1 MNWRLGFLVTAA
13 ACAVLPLVVPQHS
26 LTILVEALILGLF
39 AMSLDLLVGYC
50 RLYSFGHA
58 AAYGLGAYSYALIL
72 TYVPLPLPAAILL
85 AVAVTILIAI
95 PIAWICTR
103 STGVSFAMLTLAFA
117 QLGYAMLFRFRD
129 ITGGSDG
136 LVGIP
141 RHPGPFGIDWFQGK
155 LGYYYLVLAC
165 LFGSY
170 LLCRAIVRS
179 PFGAVLAGIR
189 ENEAKTIALG
199 YNTRA
204 YKITTVVLAYGFGGL
219 AGALYAAFAGFAS
232 PELFFWLTSGRVLIM
247 VIVGGAGTL
256 IGPILGGV
264 SFVFLEHQL
273 SQVTDLWPLIFG
285 TIFMAFV
292 MFAPQ
297 GIWGILTSRF
307 RSRRAVRTPTAPR
320 RHPVPL
326 LECRGLVRRF
336 GALVAVDGIDL
347 AVEPG
352 EIRAV
357 IGPNGAGKST
367 VFNLITSVLRPSA
380 GQVIFA
386 GEDITGMPVHQVAQK
401 GIARTFQL
409 CHIFPALTVRE
420 NVRIAAQARDGRR
433 WQFLGGGRVLNRSAS
448 AAAEAIARMRLTRM
462 ADATA
467 AMLSHGD
474 QRLLEIAMAIAQKP
488 RLLMLDEP
496 TQGLSIEETGRA
508 VQILKDMLTEGDLSV
523 LLVEHDMEVV
533 FKLADNI
540 TVLHRGR
547 VIADG
552 SPTAVRASAEVRS
565 AYLGGAQ

>member
-1 MNWRLGFLVTAA
+1 M
-13 ACAVLPLVVPQHS
+13 
-26 LTILVEALILGLF
+26 
-39 AMSLDLLVGYC
+39 
-50 RLYSFGHA
+50 
-58 AAYGLGAYSYALIL
+58 
-72 TYVPLPLPAAILL
+72 
-85 AVAVTILIAI
+85 
-95 PIAWICTR
+95 
-103 STGVSFAMLTLAFA
+103 
-117 QLGYAMLFRFRD
+117 
-129 ITGGSDG
+129 
-136 LVGIP
+136 
-141 RHPGPFGIDWFQGK
+141 
-155 LGYYYLVLAC
+155 
-165 LFGSY
+165 
-170 LLCRAIVRS
+170 
-179 PFGAVLAGIR
+179 
-189 ENEAKTIALG
+189 
-199 YNTRA
+199 
-204 YKITTVVLAYGFGGL
+204 
-219 AGALYAAFAGFAS
+219 
-232 PELFFWLTSGRVLIM
+232 
-247 VIVGGAGTL
+247 
-256 IGPILGGV
+256 
-264 SFVFLEHQL
+264 
-273 SQVTDLWPLIFG
+273 
-285 TIFMAFV
+285 
-292 MFAPQ
+292 
-297 GIWGILTSRF
+297 
-307 RSRRAVRTPTAPR
+307 
-320 RHPVPL
+320 PL

-336 GALVAVDGIDL
+336 GALVAVDDIDL

-367 VFNLITSVLRPSA
+367 VFNLITSVLKPSA

-448 AAAEAIARMRLTRM
+448 AADEAIARMRLTRM

-508 VQILKDMLTEGDLSV
+508 VQILKDMLMEGDLSV

-552 SPTAVRASAEVRS
+552 SPAAVRASAQVRS

>member
-1 MNWRLGFLVTAA
+1 M
-13 ACAVLPLVVPQHS
+13 
-26 LTILVEALILGLF
+26 
-39 AMSLDLLVGYC
+39 
-50 RLYSFGHA
+50 
-58 AAYGLGAYSYALIL
+58 
-72 TYVPLPLPAAILL
+72 
-85 AVAVTILIAI
+85 
-95 PIAWICTR
+95 
-103 STGVSFAMLTLAFA
+103 
-117 QLGYAMLFRFRD
+117 
-129 ITGGSDG
+129 
-136 LVGIP
+136 
-141 RHPGPFGIDWFQGK
+141 
-155 LGYYYLVLAC
+155 
-165 LFGSY
+165 
-170 LLCRAIVRS
+170 
-179 PFGAVLAGIR
+179 
-189 ENEAKTIALG
+189 
-199 YNTRA
+199 
-204 YKITTVVLAYGFGGL
+204 
-219 AGALYAAFAGFAS
+219 
-232 PELFFWLTSGRVLIM
+232 
-247 VIVGGAGTL
+247 
-256 IGPILGGV
+256 
-264 SFVFLEHQL
+264 
-273 SQVTDLWPLIFG
+273 
-285 TIFMAFV
+285 
-292 MFAPQ
+292 
-297 GIWGILTSRF
+297 
-307 RSRRAVRTPTAPR
+307 
-320 RHPVPL
+320 PL

-367 VFNLITSVLRPSA
+367 VFNLITSVLKPSA

-386 GEDITGMPVHQVAQK
+386 GEDVTGMPVHQVAQK

-433 WQFLGGGRVLNRSAS
+433 WQFLGGGGVLNRSAS
-448 AAAEAIARMRLTRM
+448 AADDAIGRMRLTRL

-508 VQILKDMLTEGDLSV
+508 VQILKDMLAAGDLSV

-552 SPTAVRASAEVRS
+552 SPAAVRASAEVRS

>member
-1 MNWRLGFLVTAA
+1 M
-13 ACAVLPLVVPQHS
+13 
-26 LTILVEALILGLF
+26 
-39 AMSLDLLVGYC
+39 
-50 RLYSFGHA
+50 
-58 AAYGLGAYSYALIL
+58 
-72 TYVPLPLPAAILL
+72 
-85 AVAVTILIAI
+85 
-95 PIAWICTR
+95 
-103 STGVSFAMLTLAFA
+103 
-117 QLGYAMLFRFRD
+117 
-129 ITGGSDG
+129 
-136 LVGIP
+136 
-141 RHPGPFGIDWFQGK
+141 
-155 LGYYYLVLAC
+155 
-165 LFGSY
+165 
-170 LLCRAIVRS
+170 
-179 PFGAVLAGIR
+179 
-189 ENEAKTIALG
+189 
-199 YNTRA
+199 
-204 YKITTVVLAYGFGGL
+204 
-219 AGALYAAFAGFAS
+219 
-232 PELFFWLTSGRVLIM
+232 
-247 VIVGGAGTL
+247 
-256 IGPILGGV
+256 
-264 SFVFLEHQL
+264 
-273 SQVTDLWPLIFG
+273 
-285 TIFMAFV
+285 
-292 MFAPQ
+292 
-297 GIWGILTSRF
+297 
-307 RSRRAVRTPTAPR
+307 
-320 RHPVPL
+320 PL

-367 VFNLITSVLRPSA
+367 VFNLITSVLKPSA

-386 GEDITGMPVHQVAQK
+386 GEDITGMPVHEVAQK

-420 NVRIAAQARDGRR
+420 NVRIAAQARDARR

-448 AAAEAIARMRLTRM
+448 AADEAIARLRLTRM

-533 FKLADNI
+533 FKLADYI

-552 SPTAVRASAEVRS
+552 SPVAVRASAEVRS

>member
-1 MNWRLGFLVTAA
+1 
-13 ACAVLPLVVPQHS
+13 
-26 LTILVEALILGLF
+26 
-39 AMSLDLLVGYC
+39 
-50 RLYSFGHA
+50 
-58 AAYGLGAYSYALIL
+58 
-72 TYVPLPLPAAILL
+72 
-85 AVAVTILIAI
+85 
-95 PIAWICTR
+95 
-103 STGVSFAMLTLAFA
+103 
-117 QLGYAMLFRFRD
+117 
-129 ITGGSDG
+129 
-136 LVGIP
+136 
-141 RHPGPFGIDWFQGK
+141 
-155 LGYYYLVLAC
+155 
-165 LFGSY
+165 
-170 LLCRAIVRS
+170 
-179 PFGAVLAGIR
+179 
-189 ENEAKTIALG
+189 
-199 YNTRA
+199 
-204 YKITTVVLAYGFGGL
+204 
-219 AGALYAAFAGFAS
+219 
-232 PELFFWLTSGRVLIM
+232 
-247 VIVGGAGTL
+247 
-256 IGPILGGV
+256 
-264 SFVFLEHQL
+264 
-273 SQVTDLWPLIFG
+273 
-285 TIFMAFV
+285 
-292 MFAPQ
+292 
-297 GIWGILTSRF
+297 
-307 RSRRAVRTPTAPR
+307 
-320 RHPVPL
+320 
-326 LECRGLVRRF
+326 
-336 GALVAVDGIDL
+336 LVAVDGIDL

-386 GEDITGMPVHQVAQK
+386 GEDVTGMPVHEVAQK

-420 NVRIAAQARDGRR
+420 NVRIAAQARDARR

-448 AAAEAIARMRLTRM
+448 AADEAIARLRLTRM

-533 FKLADNI
+533 FKLADYI

-552 SPTAVRASAEVRS
+552 SPVAVRASAEVRS

>member
-1 MNWRLGFLVTAA
+1 
-13 ACAVLPLVVPQHS
+13 
-26 LTILVEALILGLF
+26 
-39 AMSLDLLVGYC
+39 
-50 RLYSFGHA
+50 
-58 AAYGLGAYSYALIL
+58 
-72 TYVPLPLPAAILL
+72 
-85 AVAVTILIAI
+85 
-95 PIAWICTR
+95 
-103 STGVSFAMLTLAFA
+103 
-117 QLGYAMLFRFRD
+117 
-129 ITGGSDG
+129 
-136 LVGIP
+136 
-141 RHPGPFGIDWFQGK
+141 
-155 LGYYYLVLAC
+155 
-165 LFGSY
+165 
-170 LLCRAIVRS
+170 
-179 PFGAVLAGIR
+179 
-189 ENEAKTIALG
+189 
-199 YNTRA
+199 
-204 YKITTVVLAYGFGGL
+204 
-219 AGALYAAFAGFAS
+219 
-232 PELFFWLTSGRVLIM
+232 
-247 VIVGGAGTL
+247 
-256 IGPILGGV
+256 
-264 SFVFLEHQL
+264 
-273 SQVTDLWPLIFG
+273 
-285 TIFMAFV
+285 
-292 MFAPQ
+292 
-297 GIWGILTSRF
+297 
-307 RSRRAVRTPTAPR
+307 
-320 RHPVPL
+320 VPL

-367 VFNLITSVLRPSA
+367 VFNLITSVLKPSA

-386 GEDITGMPVHQVAQK
+386 GEDITGMPVHEVAQK

-433 WQFLGGGRVLNRSAS
+433 WQFLGGGRLFNRSTS
-448 AAAEAIARMRLTRM
+448 AADEAIARMRLTRM

-508 VQILKDMLTEGDLSV
+508 VQILKDMLMEGDLSV

-552 SPTAVRASAEVRS
+552 SPAAVRASAQVRS

>member
-1 MNWRLGFLVTAA
+1 
-13 ACAVLPLVVPQHS
+13 
-26 LTILVEALILGLF
+26 
-39 AMSLDLLVGYC
+39 
-50 RLYSFGHA
+50 
-58 AAYGLGAYSYALIL
+58 
-72 TYVPLPLPAAILL
+72 
-85 AVAVTILIAI
+85 
-95 PIAWICTR
+95 
-103 STGVSFAMLTLAFA
+103 
-117 QLGYAMLFRFRD
+117 
-129 ITGGSDG
+129 
-136 LVGIP
+136 
-141 RHPGPFGIDWFQGK
+141 
-155 LGYYYLVLAC
+155 
-165 LFGSY
+165 
-170 LLCRAIVRS
+170 
-179 PFGAVLAGIR
+179 
-189 ENEAKTIALG
+189 
-199 YNTRA
+199 
-204 YKITTVVLAYGFGGL
+204 
-219 AGALYAAFAGFAS
+219 
-232 PELFFWLTSGRVLIM
+232 
-247 VIVGGAGTL
+247 
-256 IGPILGGV
+256 
-264 SFVFLEHQL
+264 
-273 SQVTDLWPLIFG
+273 
-285 TIFMAFV
+285 
-292 MFAPQ
+292 
-297 GIWGILTSRF
+297 
-307 RSRRAVRTPTAPR
+307 
-320 RHPVPL
+320 VPL

-386 GEDITGMPVHQVAQK
+386 GEDVTGMPVHEVAQK